1 MMRVLSRRSP
11 DVLAPPNAARCI
23 WPSNGSPGKSLRYVQ
38 APAPCHPQLIDLR
51 QIGRCEG

>member
-1 MMRVLSRRSP
+1 MRVLSRRSS

-38 APAPCHPQLIDLR
+38 APAPCHPQLIDLG